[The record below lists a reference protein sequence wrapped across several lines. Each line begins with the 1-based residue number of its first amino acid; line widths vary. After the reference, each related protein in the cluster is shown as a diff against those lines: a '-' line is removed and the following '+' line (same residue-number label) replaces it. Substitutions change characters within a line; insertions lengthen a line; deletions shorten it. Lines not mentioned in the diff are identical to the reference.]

1 MCYPIQRFSFFV
13 ENILS
18 VNQFKTFYCV
28 FQSRSF
34 LHQRNVFELP
44 EDKFQHLIWISC
56 ASWHKGNTGS
66 LRNQWD
72 FAAADICCHMFDVGY
87 PALWFLWQIFEVNK
101 FE

>member
-34 LHQRNVFELP
+34 LHQKNVFELP
-44 EDKFQHLIWISC
+44 EDKFQHL
-56 ASWHKGNTGS
+56 K
-66 LRNQWD
+66 D
-72 FAAADICCHMFDVGY
+72 
-87 PALWFLWQIFEVNK
+87 
-101 FE
+101 